1 MATPAE
7 FDRAYDYLRLNHTR
21 NSFYASLF
29 QQFEQKGFLSE
40 KQILAV
46 LRGIER
52 DNNDARAS
60 LNPVTEAGLYRDG
73 DTVYRVK
80 WNKEGTN
87 LYAVRFVPEAT
98 SKSARFVYEGG
109 AVKRLNAD
117 NRLTV
122 EEAEKLG
129 AHYGVCCVCGA
140 ELTDAKSIERG
151 IGPVCVKKV

>member
-1 MATPAE
+1 MTTSAD
-7 FDRAYDYLRLNHTR
+7 FDKAYDYLRLNHSR
-21 NSFYASLF
+21 NSFYESLF
-29 QQFEQKGFLSE
+29 QQFERKGFLSE

-52 DNNDARAS
+52 DNSEARTE

-73 DTVYRVK
+73 ETVYRVK
-80 WNKEGTN
+80 WNKEQTN

-98 SKSARFVYEGG
+98 TKSERFVYEGG

-129 AHYGVCCVCGA
+129 AHYGVCCVCGT
-140 ELTDAKSIERG
+140 ELTDSKSIERG
-151 IGPVCVKKV
+151 IGPVCAKKV

>member
-1 MATPAE
+1 MATPAD
-7 FDRAYDYLRLNHTR
+7 FDRAYDYIRLNHAR

-29 QQFEQKGFLSE
+29 QQFERNGVLSE

-52 DNNDARAS
+52 DNADARAD

-87 LYAVRFVPEAT
+87 LYAVRFIPEAT
-98 SKSARFVYEGG
+98 TKSERFVYEGG

-129 AHYGVCCVCGA
+129 ALFGVCCVCGA
-140 ELTDAKSIERG
+140 ELTNAKSVARG
-151 IGPVCVKKV
+151 IGSVCAKKV